1 MQNGEAKRFGLPVT
15 RPADILPTPAKVAE
29 KTVTVELPL
38 VEALAVGHSLRAI
51 AKSRA
56 FPGSETARMYRDVG
70 DKLVTAANEELRK

>member
-1 MQNGEAKRFGLPVT
+1 MQNGSAKRFGLPVT
-15 RPADILPTPAKVAE
+15 RPADIAPTPPREE
-29 KTVTVELPL
+29 KTVTIELPL
-38 VEALAVGHSLRAI
+38 VDALAVGHSLRAI